1 MKCLVN
7 GELLSLG
14 NAKDMHWTFDKIIER
29 ASYGVELLPGDVI
42 GSGTV
47 GSGCLLEINGTRK
60 KGNPEY
66 IEQWIK
72 EGDQIEMHIEVL
84 GKITNKITKSNN
96 PHSII

>member
-1 MKCLVN
+1 
-7 GELLSLG
+7 
-14 NAKDMHWTFDKIIER
+14 
-29 ASYGVELLPGDVI
+29 
-42 GSGTV
+42 
-47 GSGCLLEINGTRK
+47 

-84 GKITNKITKSNN
+84 GKITNKITRSNN